1 MRSEKPNYFEGLK
14 APAEGNKKEAHVE
27 FCREL
32 DGCLMLFATSL
43 GGAYLILFIVREWG
57 KVGYRATIYRKKKEK
72 SGKISAVLVHES
84 VVHHCFC
91 LLHITFSPCLCALI
105 FSRLHSA
112 ELLVDMQR

>member
-1 MRSEKPNYFEGLK
+1 MKKLIILRSES
-14 APAEGNKKEAHVE
+14 PAESNKKEAPVE
-27 FCREL
+27 FGHEL

-91 LLHITFSPCLCALI
+91 LLHITLI